1 MNKLFFA
8 FTALTLCLKTWSQVV
23 ADAAMYLQTPNITF
37 KEEIIPFVGGT
48 QNALTFVVVGDET
61 SFQKHFKAWMMK
73 SYGIEAKRSD
83 GYYAYPL
90 ATYGDWS
97 KDSLNVYYKIERDA
111 DRCKLTLLAANKGS
125 YIKSNNGTDE
135 MTRIQEAMNR
145 QLREYYYTRYDEVI
159 ADQQKEYERQ
169 QKDVEKT
176 EGKIKKLNDDI
187 VSENNKISELSG
199 KFQALSLERQAADQE
214 LKVLNATLQQ
224 DKKMQDQVQKELDQQ
239 NTLIKDK
246 ESIYNVMNGEGT
258 LASKEGKR
266 VTKEL
271 AKLRKG
277 HVKLQDRLTDAS
289 GKRTKTENAVL
300 KKEELQLKLDSNLNE
315 IAAKKAKH
323 ESDVAE
329 AKADLDRLEVVLRDE
344 KSERD
349 KSLQALESLK
359 SGRAGLESW

>member
-1 MNKLFFA
+1 MNKLII
-8 FTALTLCLKTWSQVV
+8 TLTGLISGLTGLAQVV
-23 ADAAMYLQTPNITF
+23 ADAAMYLQTPIISF
-37 KEEIIPFVGGT
+37 KEESIPFNGDT
-48 QNALTFVVVGDET
+48 QNALTFNVNGNEA

-73 SYGIEAKRSD
+73 SYGVEAKRSD

-90 ATYGDWS
+90 AIYGDWS
-97 KDSLNVYYKIERDA
+97 SDSLNVYYKIERDV

-125 YIKSNNGTDE
+125 YIKGNNGTNE
-135 MTRIQEAMNR
+135 MTSIQEAMNR
-145 QLREYYYTRYDEVI
+145 QLREYYYLRYDEVI

-187 VSENNKISELSG
+187 VSENNKINELTG
-199 KFQALSLERQAADQE
+199 KYQALSLDRQAADQE

-224 DKKMQDQVQKELDQQ
+224 DKKLQDQVQKELDQQ
-239 NTLIKDK
+239 NTTIKDK

-258 LASKEGKR
+258 LATKEGKR

-271 AKLRKG
+271 AKLRKANA
-277 HVKLQDRLTDAS
+277 KLQGRLTDAAN
-289 GKRTKTENAVL
+289 KRTKTENAVL
-300 KKEELQLKLDSNLNE
+300 KKEELQLKLDSNINE
-315 IAAKKAKH
+315 LAAKRAKH
-323 ESDVAE
+323 ESNVSE
-329 AKADLDRLEVVLRDE
+329 VKADLDRMEVVIRDE

-359 SGRAGLESW
+359 TGRAGLESW